1 MIFSAEPSSFSAYQ
15 TRTNEQK
22 ESFSNVWAIPKKAK
36 CVDCGKHRTEVSGKY
51 KKRGFVC
58 VMCK

>member
-36 CVDCGKHRTEVSGKY
+36 CTDCGKHRTEASGVM
-51 KKRGFVC
+51 KKRGWVC
-58 VMCK
+58 GECK